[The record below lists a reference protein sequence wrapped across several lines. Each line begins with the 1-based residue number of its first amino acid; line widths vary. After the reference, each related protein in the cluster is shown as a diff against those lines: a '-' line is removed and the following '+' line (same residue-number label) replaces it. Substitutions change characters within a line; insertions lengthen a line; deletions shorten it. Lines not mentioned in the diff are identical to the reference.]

1 MSFSRDLEQ
10 IELQEA
16 ELVLAKFDFEVAWRI
31 GNRLRDLGVARRAQI
46 VIDLRLFGQPLFYA
60 ALSGSVPDNA
70 DWVRRKSNTVAR
82 FHRSSYHVG
91 LSLKHADTTL
101 LERYALASTEFSA
114 HGGAFPLRLREVGV
128 IGSVSVSGLPQRDD
142 HELVVEGLCGVL
154 ERDYNA
160 LALPNATR

>member
-1 MSFSRDLEQ
+1 MNLSRDLEQ

-16 ELVLAKFDFEVAWRI
+16 ELVLTKFDFDVAWLI
-31 GNRLRDLGVARRAQI
+31 GNRLRDLGAARRAPI
-46 VIDLRLFGQPLFYA
+46 VIDVRVFGQPLFYT

-91 LSLKHADTTL
+91 LSLKLADTTL
-101 LERYALASTEFSA
+101 LERYSLPSTEFSS
-114 HGGAFPLRLREVGV
+114 HGGAFPLRLKEAGV

-142 HELVVEGLCGVL
+142 HELVVEGLCSVL
-154 ERDYNA
+154 EREYNA
-160 LALPNATR
+160 LALPSG

>member
-1 MSFSRDLEQ
+1 MSLSRDLEQ

-46 VIDLRLFGQPLFYA
+46 VIDVRLFGQPLFYA

-91 LSLKHADTTL
+91 LSLKQADTTL
-101 LERYALASTEFSA
+101 LERYSLPSTEFSS
-114 HGGAFPLRLREVGV
+114 HGGAFPLRVKEVGV

-142 HELVVEGLCGVL
+142 HELVVEGLCDL
-154 ERDYNA
+154 QERDYNT
-160 LALPNATR
+160 LALPKV

>member
-46 VIDLRLFGQPLFYA
+46 VIDVRLFGQPLFYT

-82 FHRSSYHVG
+82 FHHSSYHVG
-91 LSLKHADTTL
+91 LSLKQAGTTL
-101 LERYALASTEFSA
+101 IERYALASTDFSS
-114 HGGAFPLRLREVGV
+114 HGGAFPLRLKDFGV
-128 IGSVSVSGLPQRDD
+128 IGSLSVSGLPQRDD

-154 ERDYNA
+154 ERDYNT
-160 LALPNATR
+160 LALSKDS

>member
-1 MSFSRDLEQ
+1 MNVSRDLER

-16 ELVLAKFDFEVAWRI
+16 ELVLAKFDFEVAWLI
-31 GNRLRDLGVARRAQI
+31 GNRLRDLGAARRAPI
-46 VIDLRLFGQPLFYA
+46 VIDVRLFGQPLFYT

-91 LSLKHADTTL
+91 LSLKQADTTL
-101 LERYALASTEFSA
+101 QERYSLPSTEFSS
-114 HGGAFPLRLREVGV
+114 HGGAFPLRLKEVGV

-142 HELVVEGLCGVL
+142 HELVVEGLSSVL

-160 LALPNATR
+160 LTLPKSG

>member
-16 ELVLAKFDFEVAWRI
+16 ELALAKFDLEVAWRI
-31 GNRLRDLGVARRAQI
+31 GSRLRDLGVARRAQI
-46 VIDLRLFGQPLFYA
+46 VIDVRLFGQPLFYA

-91 LSLKHADTTL
+91 LSLKQAGTTL
-101 LERYALASTEFSA
+101 LERYALESREFSS
-114 HGGAFPLRLREVGV
+114 HGGAFPLRLKEVGV

-154 ERDYNA
+154 ERDYNT
-160 LALPNATR
+160 LALPKGG